1 LPRYARP
8 NGEAEQEGEDVRT
21 HRSVAAAGVA
31 AGLLALGL
39 TPAQAHHAFSAE
51 YDNTKPIKLEGTVR
65 KVEWINPHSW
75 ITIDV
80 KAADGTMETWEVE
93 AGSPNSMFRRG
104 FNRNSLPTGIT
115 VVVNGYQARDG
126 GRRANGGN
134 ITFSDGRRLFLG
146 GSNPDDPENR
156 RR

>member
-1 LPRYARP
+1 MRKHLLVVIGGA
-8 NGEAEQEGEDVRT
+8 ALLVALA
-21 HRSVAAAGVA
+21 SVPVW
-31 AGLLALGL
+31 
-39 TPAQAHHAFSAE
+39 AHHAFSAE
-51 YDNTKPIKLEGTVR
+51 YDNTKPLKLQGTVT

-80 KAADGTMETWEVE
+80 KVADGSVETWEIE

-104 FNRNSLPTGIT
+104 FNRKSLPLGT
-115 VVVNGYQARDG
+115 VVVINGYRSRDG
-126 GRRANGGN
+126 GKRANGGD
-134 ITFSDGRRLFLG
+134 ITFTDGRRLFLS